1 MDTGRFLVAVVLMI
15 GVIIVTNLLFPPIP
29 SQTPELA
36 SDSAQVID
44 TTRPPSVLAPATPA
58 APLATGPA
66 RTDSAAP
73 AAAPGAVEAD
83 TIWMESELY
92 RYGVSTAGASIV
104 SASLKPYES
113 FTAEGPVDLA
123 LPGGAPLVAMS
134 IQVGDNTL
142 DLSSLRFEVDTADA
156 AADSLTLRHLDPA
169 GRFAVR
175 VRYAFDP
182 ETYMVGVRVETTE
195 LGGDEVLLLH
205 LPPTLAINEI
215 KAEEDHR
222 ALAYVVNSERTG
234 IHSVPLDDVEE
245 RTVEEGPLRW
255 VALKN
260 KYFLLAALA
269 DPSAGSAFGGLIAEP
284 LDEEHSARMSATV
297 AGQANVFSFRLYLGP
312 QEYARLN
319 AIGDDFEDVNPMG
332 WKIFR
337 PIVRPLA
344 HLVLWALDGM
354 HDVLGIGYGW
364 VLILFGFLIRIALW
378 PLNAKAMRSQMKTME
393 LQPVI
398 KEMQAKYKNEP
409 EKLQREMIR
418 LYKEEGFNPLGGC
431 LPLLLP
437 WPILITLFFVFQS
450 TIAFRGQEF
459 LWLPDL
465 SQPDPLYL
473 LPIIMGISIF
483 VLQWLNLRV
492 NPDPTPQ
499 MKMLTYFMPVMLTV
513 LFLNFASGLN
523 LYYAASNVASLPQQL
538 QIMAERKKRLKKKK
552 E

>member
-15 GVIIVTNLLFPPIP
+15 GVIIATNLLFPPIP
-29 SQTPELA
+29 SEMPTMAGDSVQVV
-36 SDSAQVID
+36 DSAGA
-44 TTRPPSVLAPATPA
+44 PSGLGPSMPAGPLAPPA
-58 APLATGPA
+58 LS
-66 RTDSAAP
+66 TDSVAP
-73 AAAPGAVEAD
+73 ASVADGAD
-83 TIWMESELY
+83 TIWVESELY

-104 SASLKPYES
+104 SASLKHYES
-113 FTAEGPVDLA
+113 FTADGAVELALAEGP
-123 LPGGAPLVAMS
+123 PLLSMS
-134 IQVGDNTL
+134 IQVGDNAL
-142 DLSSLRFEVDTADA
+142 DLGTLQFAVDTVRAEADA
-156 AADSLTLRHLDPA
+156 LTLRHVDPA
-169 GRFAVR
+169 GRFAVL
-175 VRYAFDP
+175 VRYGFEP
-182 ETYMVGVRVETTE
+182 ERYIANVRVETTE
-195 LGGDEVLLLH
+195 LGGDEILMLH

-215 KAEEDHR
+215 KEEEDHR
-222 ALAYVVNSERTG
+222 ALAYVVNSSRSG
-234 IHSVPLDDVEE
+234 IHSVSLEDVEE
-245 RTVEEGPLRW
+245 RIVEEGPLRW
-255 VALKN
+255 IALKN
-260 KYFLLAALA
+260 KYFLLAALV
-269 DPSAGSAFGGLIAEP
+269 DPAAGSAFGGLIAEP
-284 LDEEHSARMSATV
+284 LDAAHSARMTATV
-297 AGQANVFSFRLYLGP
+297 AGQANVFAFRLYLGP
-312 QEYARLN
+312 QEYSRLN
-319 AIGDDFEDVNPMG
+319 AIGEDFEDVNPMG

-538 QIMAERKKRLKKKK
+538 QIMNERKKRLKKK